1 MDTFEEEKRRIKK
14 RRENYTNIKKD
25 NQKNESKKYV
35 TLLITRILIA
45 IILFFGLIIFANT
58 TKIGNK
64 FVKEIMLKD
73 NMSFSKIANVYDRY
87 FGNIVPFEDLMKND
101 TTVFNEKMT
110 YENIAYYK
118 EGYELTVKENYLVPT
133 INSGIVVFIGE
144 KEGFGNTIII
154 QGIDEIDYWYSII
167 DNSTV
172 ALYDYV
178 EKGEYLGTSKG
189 NKLYLTFKKGTEYL
203 DYDEVLE

>member
-110 YENIAYYK
+110 YENIANYK

-154 QGIDEIDYWYSII
+154 QGIDEIDYWYSNI

>member
-110 YENIAYYK
+110 YENIANYK

-154 QGIDEIDYWYSII
+154 QGIDEIDYWYSNI

-203 DYDEVLE
+203 NYDEVLE